1 MRERKL
7 TRACLVAGVPSPV
20 PFETDNEPCQT
31 KRLRESVAE
40 AVDNYFK
47 QLDGQPAANVY
58 DLVLNEIEAPLLE
71 AVMLHTRDNQTRAS
85 EVLGLNRG
93 TLRKK
98 LKQYGLL

>member
-1 MRERKL
+1 MTLGSTNTVTEQEIPL
-7 TRACLVAGVPSPV
+7 QLSDSAA
-20 PFETDNEPCQT
+20 NEPSQA

-47 QLDGQPAANVY
+47 QLDGQPASNVY
-58 DLVLNEIEAPLLE
+58 DLVLNEIEAPLLK

>member
-1 MRERKL
+1 MTLGSINTVTELDTPLKL
-7 TRACLVAGVPSPV
+7 SESAA
-20 PFETDNEPCQT
+20 NEPSQT
-31 KRLRESVAE
+31 KHLRQSVAE

-47 QLDGQPAANVY
+47 QLDGQPAINVY